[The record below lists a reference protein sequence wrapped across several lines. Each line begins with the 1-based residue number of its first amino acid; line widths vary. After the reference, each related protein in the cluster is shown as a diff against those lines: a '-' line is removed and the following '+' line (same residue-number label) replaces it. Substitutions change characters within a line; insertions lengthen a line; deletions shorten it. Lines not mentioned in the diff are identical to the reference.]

1 MKGSSMKKIL
11 VVAIA
16 GLLVGGCA
24 KKYPD
29 GLYAEIKTSKGV
41 IAAVLEYEKAP
52 MTVANFAG
60 LAEGAIKSVLGE
72 NVRFYDGLKFYHLVP
87 NAKVMTG
94 DPKNDGSGGP
104 GYTFP
109 GEFSAD
115 LRHSVPGVLSMD
127 NNGPGTNGSRFSI
140 TLVPLPRL
148 DNANAVFGRVIRGM
162 NVVKKLSVGDRIESV
177 TIVRSG
183 PKAMAFKTD
192 QTAFEALTKQF
203 LERKE
208 EEKMKNA
215 VELKTKLAQQFPD
228 AVPTKSGLLYVLQ
241 KKGSGKKP
249 TKGDNVK
256 VHYTG
261 TLLDGGKKFDSSRDR
276 NEPFAFQVGVG
287 HVIQGWDEA
296 ILDMAKGERR
306 TIVIPPELA
315 YGERGAG
322 GVIPPNATLVFDVEL
337 LEIVPEK

>member
-1 MKGSSMKKIL
+1 MKKTL
-11 VVAIA
+11 VFVITGVLFA
-16 GLLVGGCA
+16 GCTA
-24 KKYPD
+24 KYPD
-29 GLYAEIKTSKGV
+29 GIFAEIKTNKGTMV
-41 IAAVLEYEKAP
+41 AQLEYEKAP

-60 LAEGAIKSVLGE
+60 LAEGTITSVLGE
-72 NVRFYDGLKFYHLVP
+72 GVRFYDGLKFYNVIP
-87 NAKVMTG
+87 NGKVMTG

-109 GEFSAD
+109 DEFSAE
-115 LRHSVPGVLSMD
+115 LRHAVPGVLSMD
-127 NNGPGTNGSRFSI
+127 NSGPGTNGSRFSI
-140 TLVPLPRL
+140 TLAPLPRL

-162 NVVKKLSVGDRIESV
+162 NVLKKIAEGDRIETV
-177 TIVRSG
+177 TIARSG
-183 PKAMAFKTD
+183 PKAMAFRAD
-192 QTAFEALTKQF
+192 GAAFKALTKQF

-208 EEKMKNA
+208 EEKMKMA
-215 VELKTKLAQQFPD
+215 VEMKARLSQQFPN

-249 TKGDNVK
+249 SKGDNVT

-276 NEPFAFQVGVG
+276 SEPFTFQVGVG

-337 LEIVPEK
+337 LEIVPKR